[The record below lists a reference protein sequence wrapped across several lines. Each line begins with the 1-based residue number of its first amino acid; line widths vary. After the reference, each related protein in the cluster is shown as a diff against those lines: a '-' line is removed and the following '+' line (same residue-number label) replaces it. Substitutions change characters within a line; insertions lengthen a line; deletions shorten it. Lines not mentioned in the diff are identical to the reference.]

1 MAFDLFGFSFGK
13 QTNTVGDTGGVG
25 GKIQPSFVSPDN
37 YDGTFVMESGGLL
50 SSYFDFGG
58 TLVEENSLIGQYR
71 SMALYPEVDKA
82 IQDIVNESIVFD
94 DKNQSCEL
102 GLDDVV
108 DVSDNI
114 KAKINTEFKN
124 IKKLLDF
131 GNRGDDIFRRWY
143 IDSKLF
149 YHVIIDTN
157 RPEKGI
163 MELRSIDPAKIK
175 KVRKVEKEMKNVNGV
190 NASVVKKI
198 EEYFIYTDLEESS
211 ILPTTTNGIKIAL
224 DSITYV
230 HSGIVDSSSRRVVG
244 YLQKAIRPL
253 NMLRQIEDAV
263 VIYRMSRAP
272 ERRIF
277 YVDVGN
283 LPKAKAEQYVNSL
296 MNKYRNK
303 ITYDS
308 KTGEIKDER
317 NHMSMLE
324 DFWIP
329 RREGGK
335 GTEITTLDGGQNLG
349 QMEDVDYLL
358 KKVYRALNVPISRL
372 ESSTG
377 FNLGRS
383 NEITRDE
390 IQFFKFIEKL
400 RKRFAHL
407 FMDLLKKQCILKGIM
422 TMDDWNKLH
431 QDIRIIWNKDSYYT
445 ELKENEI
452 LREKVDT
459 LNIIANFTGQ
469 FYSAKWIRK
478 NILKQTEE
486 EISQIDSEIQE
497 EQAIMMQKQQE
508 QMMSGM
514 GPDGQ
519 PLEQQPQVNNNNL
532 GL

>member
-1 MAFDLFGFSFGK
+1 MGIFDKFGFSFGK
-13 QTNTVGDTGGVG
+13 NTSSEENTGGLEN
-25 GKIQPSFVSPDN
+25 KSQPSFVSPDN
-37 YDGTFVMESGGLL
+37 YDGTFVMETGGLL

-58 TLVEENSLIGQYR
+58 SLVEENSLISQYR
-71 SMALYPEVDKA
+71 SMALYPEVDRA
-82 IQDIVNESIVFD
+82 IQDIVNESIVYD
-94 DKNQSCEL
+94 DDNESVEL
-102 GLDDVV
+102 DLGSVLDI
-108 DVSDNI
+108 SDNI
-114 KAKINTEFKN
+114 KSKIQTEFRN
-124 IKKLLDF
+124 VKKLLDF

-143 IDSKLF
+143 IDSKIF
-149 YHVIIDTN
+149 FHIVIDVN

-163 MELRSIDPAKIK
+163 QELRGIDPVKIK
-175 KVRKVEKEMKNVNGV
+175 KVRKVDREMKLINGA
-190 NASVVKKI
+190 NTPVVKKI
-198 EEYFIYTDLEESS
+198 DEYYVYTDIEQSS
-211 ILPTTTNGIKIAL
+211 VLPTTTNGIKIET

-230 HSGIVDSSSRRVVG
+230 HSGVVDSGTKRVIG

-277 YVDVGN
+277 YIDVGN
-283 LPKAKAEQYVNSL
+283 LPKQKAEQYVNSL
-296 MNKYRNK
+296 MNRYRNK

-335 GTEITTLDGGQNLG
+335 GTEIATLDGGQNLG
-349 QMEDVDYLL
+349 QMDDVDYLL

-400 RKRFAHL
+400 RKRFAYL
-407 FMDLLKKQCILKGIM
+407 FLDLLKKQCLLKGIM
-422 TMDDWNKLH
+422 TIDDWNKIY
-431 QDIRIIWNKDSYYT
+431 QDIKFVWNKDSYYT

-459 LNIIANFTGQ
+459 LNILANFVGQ
-469 FYSAKWIRK
+469 FYSTKWVRK
-478 NILKQTEE
+478 NILKQTDED
-486 EISQIDSEIQE
+486 IAQIDSEMQE
-497 EQAIMMQKQQE
+497 EQALMMQQQQQ
-508 QMMSGM
+508 QMMMGM
-514 GPDGQ
+514 GPDQQGQ
-519 PLEQQPQVNNNNL
+519 PPQQNTNNF